1 MTDSST
7 AGAAHARREDDIL
20 VITLD
25 HPPVNALSADVRRDL
40 AHAIDAAQSDPQV
53 RAILLVG
60 AGKNFIAGADIREFG
75 KPPKPP
81 ALPDVCNQIE
91 ASAKPV
97 VAVLHGAA
105 LGGGLEVALA
115 AHYRVALPSAKL
127 GLPEVNLGLLPGAGG
142 TQRTPRLIGAAAAL
156 DLMLSGKHLS
166 ANAAVKAGLVD
177 TLADGEGDGDSAL
190 AAGLAYTRQLL
201 AQGAGPRR
209 SRDATA
215 ALADKATALAQAA
228 AAGEHVAKTLRG
240 LYSPAKIVEAVRAAI
255 EQPFDE
261 GLRTERALFLQCL
274 DSPQRAGL
282 VHAFFAERETT
293 KIPELKAARP
303 RRLDTIGVVGGGT
316 MGAGIAVSVLD
327 AGLPVVMVEQDN
339 SALERGRGRVAQVY
353 DLLVKKGRITQEER
367 DARLSRLTGATTYD
381 ALDNADLIIEAVF
394 EDMDVKL
401 AVFAQLDRVAKPG
414 AVLATNTSYL
424 DVNRIASATR
434 GPADVLGL
442 HFFSPAN
449 IMKLLEI
456 VVGEHTSPETVA
468 TGFELAR
475 KLRKTPVRA
484 GVCDGFI
491 GNRILAVHRQ
501 AADMMMEDGASP
513 YDIDAAV
520 REFGYPMGPY
530 QMADLAGGDI
540 GWATRKRRAA
550 TRDPALR
557 YVQIPDR
564 LCERGWFGQKTGRG
578 FYLYADGARV
588 GTPDPEV
595 LAIIDEERRRAGV
608 TPRPFTQEDIQRRYL
623 AAMINEAAN
632 VLHQGI
638 ALRPSDVDVVFLSGY
653 GFPRYR
659 GGPMH
664 YADSVGLDRVLADIR
679 SYAKEDPAFWKPS
692 PLLVQLAE
700 SGRNFASLNQ
710 AATSPA

>member
-1 MTDSST
+1 MTDKQP
-7 AGAAHARREDDIL
+7 AGAAHARRDDDIL

-25 HPPVNALSADVRRDL
+25 HPPVNALSADVRHDL
-40 AHAIDAAQSDPQV
+40 AAAIQAAQSDRQV

-91 ASAKPV
+91 ASGKPV

-115 AHYRVALPSAKL
+115 AHYRVALPGAKL

-142 TQRTPRLIGAAAAL
+142 TQRTPRLIGARAAL

-166 ANAAVKAGLVD
+166 AEAALKAGLVD
-177 TLADGEGDGDSAL
+177 ALGDGDDAL
-190 AAGLAYTRQLL
+190 AAGLAYTRRLL
-201 AQGAGPRR
+201 AEGAGPRR
-209 SRDATA
+209 SRDATD
-215 ALADKATALAQAA
+215 ALADKAAALAEAS
-228 AAGEHVAKTLRG
+228 AAGEQVAKTLRG
-240 LYSPAKIVEAVRAAI
+240 LYSPAKIVDAVRAAI

-282 VHAFFAERETT
+282 VHAFFAERETA

-303 RRLDTIGVVGGGT
+303 RRLEKIGVVGGGT

-327 AGLPVVMVEQDN
+327 AGLPVVMVEQDDA
-339 SALERGRGRVAQVY
+339 ALERGRARVAQVY
-353 DLLVKKGRITQEER
+353 DLLQKKGRITADER
-367 DARLSRLTGATTYD
+367 DARMARFSGATTYD
-381 ALDNADLIIEAVF
+381 ALGDADLIIEAVF

-456 VVGEHTSPETVA
+456 VVGEHTSAETVA

-475 KLRKTPVRA
+475 RLRKTPVRA

-578 FYLYADGARV
+578 FYLYPDGARV

-608 TPRPFTQEDIQRRYL
+608 TPRPFTHEDIQRRYL

-659 GGPMH
+659 GGPLH

-679 SYAKEDPAFWKPS
+679 SYAQEDPAFWKPS

-710 AATSPA
+710 AA

>member
-1 MTDSST
+1 MTDKSP
-7 AGAAHARREDDIL
+7 AGAAHARRDEDIL

-40 AHAIDAAQSDPQV
+40 AAGVLAAQADPQV

-115 AHYRVALPSAKL
+115 AHYRLALSTAKL

-142 TQRTPRLIGAAAAL
+142 TQRTPRLIGARAAL

-166 ANAAVKAGLVD
+166 ADAALKAGLVD
-177 TLADGEGDGDSAL
+177 AVGEGADAL
-190 AAGLAYTRQLL
+190 AAGLAYTRRLL
-201 AQGAGPRR
+201 AEGAGPRR

-215 ALADKATALAQAA
+215 ALADKAAALTEASAA
-228 AAGEHVAKTLRG
+228 AEQVAKTLRG

-274 DSPQRAGL
+274 ESPQRAGL
-282 VHAFFAERETT
+282 VHAFFAERETA
-293 KIPELKAARP
+293 KIPELKEARP
-303 RRLDTIGVVGGGT
+303 RRLEEVGVVGGGT

-327 AGLPVVMVEQDN
+327 AGLPVVMVEQDEA
-339 SALERGRGRVAQVY
+339 ALERGRARVAQVY
-353 DLLVKKGRITQEER
+353 DLLVKKSRITPDER
-367 DARLSRLTGATTYD
+367 DGRMARFTGATTYD
-381 ALDNADLIIEAVF
+381 ALGDADLIIEAVF

-456 VVGEHTSPETVA
+456 VVGDQTAADTVA

-475 KLRKTPVRA
+475 RLRKTPVRA

-578 FYLYADGARV
+578 FYLYPDGARV

-608 TPRPFTQEDIQRRYL
+608 APRPFTREDIQRRYL

-664 YADSVGLDRVLADIR
+664 YADSVGLDQVLADIR
-679 SYAKEDPAFWKPS
+679 SYAREDPAFWKPS
-692 PLLVQLAE
+692 PLLVQLVE

-710 AATSPA
+710 AG

>member
-1 MTDSST
+1 MTDSAST
-7 AGAAHARREDDIL
+7 GAARTRRYEDIL
-20 VITLD
+20 VVTLD
-25 HPPVNALSADVRRDL
+25 HPPVNALSAAVRRDL
-40 AHAIDAAQSDPQV
+40 SAAIHSAQTDNQV

-60 AGKNFIAGADIREFG
+60 AGRNFIAGADIREFG
-75 KPPKPP
+75 KPPQQPL
-81 ALPDVCNQIE
+81 LPDVCNQIE

-97 VAVLHGAA
+97 VAALHGAA
-105 LGGGLEVALA
+105 LGGGLEIALA
-115 AHYRVALPSAKL
+115 AHYRVALASAKL

-142 TQRTPRLIGAAAAL
+142 TQRAPRLMGAAAAL
-156 DLMLSGKHLS
+156 DLMLSGKPLS
-166 ANAAVKAGLVD
+166 AEAALNAGLVD
-177 TLADGEGDGDSAL
+177 TLATEDDPLD
-190 AAGLAYTRQLL
+190 AGLAYTRQLL
-201 AQGAGPRR
+201 ALNAGARR
-209 SRDATA
+209 TRDATA
-215 ALADKATALAQAA
+215 ALADRQAALAAVDAAAERVAATA
-228 AAGEHVAKTLRG
+228 RG
-240 LYSPAKIVEAVRAAI
+240 LFSPAKIVEAVRAAI
-255 EQPFDE
+255 EQPIED

-282 VHAFFAERETT
+282 VHAFFAERDTA
-293 KIPELKAARP
+293 KIPELKVARS
-303 RRLDTIGVVGGGT
+303 RRLERVGVIGGGT
-316 MGAGIAVSVLD
+316 MGAGIAVAVLD
-327 AGLPVVMVEQDN
+327 AGLPVLMLEQDDA
-339 SALERGRGRVAQVY
+339 ALARGRARVEQVY
-353 DLLVKKGRITQEER
+353 DLLVKKGRMSADER
-367 DARLSRLTGATTYD
+367 AARLARFTGATNYD
-381 ALDNADLIIEAVF
+381 ALGEADLIIEAVF
-394 EDMDVKL
+394 EDMAVKQT
-401 AVFAQLDRVAKPG
+401 VFTQLDRVAKPG

-424 DVNRIASATR
+424 DVDRIAAATR

-449 IMKLLEI
+449 IMKLLEV
-456 VVGEHTSPETVA
+456 VVGKDTAPDTVA
-468 TGFELAR
+468 TGFELAKR
-475 KLRKTPVRA
+475 LRKIPVRA

-520 REFGYPMGPY
+520 RAFGYPMGPY

-578 FYLYADGARV
+578 FYLYPDGARQ

-608 TPRPFTQEDIQRRYL
+608 TPRPYTQDDILRRYL

-632 VLHQGI
+632 VLYQGI

-659 GGPMH
+659 GGPTH

-679 SYAKEDPAFWKPS
+679 GFAEEDPAFWKPS

-700 SGRNFASLNQ
+700 SGRNFARLNQ
-710 AATSPA
+710 AA

>member
-1 MTDSST
+1 DK
-7 AGAAHARREDDIL
+7 AA
-20 VITLD
+20 
-25 HPPVNALSADVRRDL
+25 ALT
-40 AHAIDAAQSDPQV
+40 
-53 RAILLVG
+53 
-60 AGKNFIAGADIREFG
+60 
-75 KPPKPP
+75 
-81 ALPDVCNQIE
+81 E
-91 ASAKPV
+91 ASA
-97 VAVLHGAA
+97 AA
-105 LGGGLEVALA
+105 E
-115 AHYRVALPSAKL
+115 
-127 GLPEVNLGLLPGAGG
+127 
-142 TQRTPRLIGAAAAL
+142 Q
-156 DLMLSGKHLS
+156 
-166 ANAAVKAGLVD
+166 
-177 TLADGEGDGDSAL
+177 
-190 AAGLAYTRQLL
+190 
-201 AQGAGPRR
+201 
-209 SRDATA
+209 
-215 ALADKATALAQAA
+215 
-228 AAGEHVAKTLRG
+228 VAKTLRG

-274 DSPQRAGL
+274 ESPQRAGL
-282 VHAFFAERETT
+282 VHAFFAERETA
-293 KIPELKAARP
+293 KIPELKEARP
-303 RRLDTIGVVGGGT
+303 RRLEEVGVVGGGT

-327 AGLPVVMVEQDN
+327 AGLPVVMVEQDEA
-339 SALERGRGRVAQVY
+339 ALERGRARVAQVY
-353 DLLVKKGRITQEER
+353 DLLVKKGRITPDER
-367 DARLSRLTGATTYD
+367 DGRMARFTGATTYD
-381 ALDNADLIIEAVF
+381 ALGDADLIIEAVF

-456 VVGEHTSPETVA
+456 VVGDQTAADTVA

-475 KLRKTPVRA
+475 RLRKTPVRA

-578 FYLYADGARV
+578 FYLYPDGARV

-608 TPRPFTQEDIQRRYL
+608 APRPFSREDIQRRYL

-664 YADSVGLDRVLADIR
+664 YADSVGLDQVLADIR
-679 SYAKEDPAFWKPS
+679 SYAREDPAFWKPS
-692 PLLVQLAE
+692 PLLVQLVE

-710 AATSPA
+710 AG